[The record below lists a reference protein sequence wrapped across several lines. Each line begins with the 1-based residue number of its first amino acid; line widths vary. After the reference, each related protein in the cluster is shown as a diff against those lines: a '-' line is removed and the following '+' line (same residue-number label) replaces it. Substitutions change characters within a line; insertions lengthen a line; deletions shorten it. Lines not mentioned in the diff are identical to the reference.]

1 MADARTQKGGRAGGT
16 QVGHKFRSDSETE
29 SGIIT
34 IIHRFFLFLFFF
46 FLRLFSS
53 LLLFLARS
61 APLILINRRQQSSS
75 RE

>member
-34 IIHRFFLFLFFF
+34 IIHRFFLLF

>member
-34 IIHRFFLFLFFF
+34 IIHRFFL
-46 FLRLFSS
+46 RLFSS